1 MEQINKTTKTD
12 IYKIDPRAIVVKE
25 GFNSRLDFGDIN
37 ELAEQI
43 KAQGILNPITV
54 KPLKNDNGEEKY
66 ELVDGERRYRAV
78 TLLIEQGYTIDRVP
92 ALFSSKSLSDE
103 NALIQQLLR
112 NEGKPFTE
120 YELGT
125 AYKKFVDMGLSH
137 KEIAEKLGIPR
148 WKVDCFLA
156 HLNRDERVQT
166 LMKEG
171 KIMGPDVRRI
181 YQSAK
186 DDTAAVNEILG
197 LAKKA
202 EAREDKKISLKDLEF
217 DSAYNVVKDTAA
229 IKKGLSTLFMYID
242 SYSKGGKVDIEL
254 DIYDIFDKI
263 NKNKMNIKEIFE
275 EAKKSA
281 YNNAQ

>member
-1 MEQINKTTKTD
+1 MEMNKTTKTD

-25 GFNSRLDFGDIN
+25 GFNSRIDFGDIN

-54 KPLKNDNGEEKY
+54 KPFKLENGEERY
-66 ELVDGERRYRAV
+66 ELVDGERRYRAI
-78 TLLIEQGYTIDRVP
+78 TLLLEQGYAIERVP
-92 ALFSSKSLSDE
+92 ALFSSKALSDE
-103 NALIQQLLR
+103 DALIQQLLR
-112 NEGKPFTE
+112 NEGKPFSE
-120 YELGT
+120 YELGI
-125 AYKKFVDMGLSH
+125 AYKKFSDMGLSH
-137 KEIAEKLGIPR
+137 KEIAEKLGTPR

-156 HLNRDERVQT
+156 HLNRDERVQQ

-171 KIMGPDVRRI
+171 KITGVDVRHI

-186 DDTAAVNEILG
+186 DEETAVKEILG

-202 EAREDKKISLKDLEF
+202 KKEDKKISLKDLDF
-217 DSAYNVVKDTAA
+217 DASYNVVKDTAA

-242 SYSKGGKVDIEL
+242 AYSKGGKIDIEL
-254 DIYDIFDKI
+254 DIYDMFNKITKDKLT
-263 NKNKMNIKEIFE
+263 IKDIFE
-275 EAKKSA
+275 EAKNKA

>member
-1 MEQINKTTKTD
+1 MTEINKTTKTD

-54 KPLKNDNGEEKY
+54 KPIKGEDGTELY
-66 ELVDGERRYRAV
+66 ELVDGERRYRA
-78 TLLIEQGYTIDRVP
+78 TMLLIEQGYTIERVP
-92 ALFSSKSLSDE
+92 ALFSSKNLSEE

-112 NEGKPFTE
+112 NEGKPFSE
-120 YELGT
+120 YELGV

-156 HLNRDERVQT
+156 HLNRDERVQQ
-166 LMKEG
+166 LMKDG
-171 KIMGPDVRRI
+171 KITGVDVRHI
-181 YQSAK
+181 YQAAK
-186 DDTAAVNEILG
+186 DEDAAVAEILG

-202 EAREDKKISLKDLEF
+202 EKNDNKKISLKDLDF
-217 DSAYNVVKDTAA
+217 DSTYNAVKDTAA

-242 SYSKGGKVDIEL
+242 AYSKGGKVDIEL

-263 NKNKMNIKEIFE
+263 NKDKMTIKDIFE
-275 EAKKSA
+275 EAKTRA
-281 YNNAQ
+281 YSNAQ